1 MMMETLPWPSR
12 GVRPRTTPL
21 QEWVKILM
29 GGERTAQHTRKK
41 TREILG
47 DSGVH
52 GGRVWRRFPP
62 LEFCTLL
69 GIPGGRRPQ
78 LNLFRGGGEVIDDDN
93 LIKICLKTFL
103 APCGRRFCNFLLNF
117 RPPPEK
123 CRPQ

>member
-1 MMMETLPWPSR
+1 
-12 GVRPRTTPL
+12 
-21 QEWVKILM
+21 M

-62 LEFCTLL
+62 
-69 GIPGGRRPQ
+69 PGVLHPTGHPRGASPPAELVQ
-78 LNLFRGGGEVIDDDN
+78 GGGEVIDDDN

>member
-12 GVRPRTTPL
+12 GVRPRTTPP

-62 LEFCTLL
+62 PGVLHPTGHPRGASPPAELVQ
-69 GIPGGRRPQ
+69 GGGRSH
-78 LNLFRGGGEVIDDDN
+78 
-93 LIKICLKTFL
+93 
-103 APCGRRFCNFLLNF
+103 
-117 RPPPEK
+117 
-123 CRPQ
+123 